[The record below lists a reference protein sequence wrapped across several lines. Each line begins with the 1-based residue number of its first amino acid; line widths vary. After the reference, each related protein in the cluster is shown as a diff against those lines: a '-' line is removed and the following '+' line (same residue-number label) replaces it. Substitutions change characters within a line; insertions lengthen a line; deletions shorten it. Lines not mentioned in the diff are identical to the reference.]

1 VMGSLIC
8 GHCMHYE
15 RGALPG
21 LSKISYCVDGENQFL
36 VLRVLESITN
46 LSIAKIGLS
55 KVSSS
60 HSNLISH
67 SV

>member
-1 VMGSLIC
+1 MGSLIC
-8 GHCMHYE
+8 GHCVHYE

-21 LSKISYCVDGENQFL
+21 LSKRSYCVDGENQFL
-36 VLRVLESITN
+36 VLSVLESMPN